1 MKQSLSLMHDRQI
14 LPPRIAILLGMVCL
28 GLASANVHAFQ
39 KPAVRI
45 QLSEEEIYLGD
56 KVECAIDVQN
66 IEGAGRPNLDSW
78 STEVDIQFLEDF
90 EQSQQSITIVNG
102 RMNQID
108 NNSHIYKFQLTP
120 KRSGTLTLPS
130 IDIQANGR
138 SAQTPSLTLRVV
150 EPEKQDLVLIE
161 TQVDPP
167 RVYPTQPFKVT
178 LNILVKPLPDDSTT
192 NPLSPLRRKPPKLM
206 VNWVSGIEGLDTK
219 DGKEWLQSLLARNG
233 VGFSLNDFTV
243 NNGFFFSDNETAVFD
258 LYQGRETRTDLSGQT
273 INYFKYTLTR
283 TFTGRQSGLFTLGPA
298 TIKGT
303 FVSGIRGDEYIA
315 KRLAAIAPAIS
326 VEVREVPAP
335 RPATYCGGIG
345 NYTWKATATPSS
357 LRIGDPLTL
366 TLEAMAGPESG
377 SIDLLSAP
385 NLGTNT
391 TLLQDFELIDEKP
404 TGRVEGQ
411 VKKFSYAMRPKRAGV
426 RLPEIIATSFDPS
439 TEMFIDVQIAASPI
453 TVTEATQLS
462 SGELVGAIPATP
474 STDIKTRQEG
484 IFQNLTDP
492 GLVRDQRVAWT
503 AWTAVVAG
511 LWSLTGLIAIAAHSL
526 RNRRSNPVANR
537 RLSARK
543 MAMQRLAAA
552 VAAENNGNHAEGL
565 RLVKAAILNW
575 IADVHNLPAEGL
587 TSADVSSHLSANN
600 ISVEDRNQLLGLL
613 DSIDASQFGGGE
625 RVDLHTLVETA
636 RDWLARPGVAL
647 ERKNSLRNSKNVLA
661 TFVATLAI
669 AIASTAMADTAE
681 HQRSFLKALEQFDS
695 ANGPDD
701 YAKAAET
708 LESIVASGVQNG
720 AVYYNLGNAYYRCG
734 QFGRAILNY
743 RKAIPYLPR
752 DPYLHANLRQAIA
765 ASPGK
770 LAEPPGPW
778 WQLVFFWSNWF
789 SFPTKA
795 HLALGMLATSALFA
809 ITAIL
814 WQRRILWIAT
824 GSLLVIGSVMSVE
837 VVLSRAEAE
846 GSTRAV
852 IVCETIARKGMGSSY
867 EAAFD
872 QPLRDGAEFEV
883 LSQTGEWTLGHF
895 QGIGEGWIRNDCL
908 AR

>member
-1 MKQSLSLMHDRQI
+1 MKQSPTLTLIRQF
-14 LPPRIAILLGMVCL
+14 RRTNMAIVLGMVCV
-28 GLASANVHAFQ
+28 GLVTANVHAFQ
-39 KPAVRI
+39 KPAARI
-45 QLSEEEIYLGD
+45 QLSEDEIYLGD
-56 KVECAIDVQN
+56 KVECVIDVQN
-66 IEGAGRPNLDSW
+66 IDGAGRPNLDSW
-78 STEVDIQFLEDF
+78 STEVDIQFLGDF
-90 EQSQQSITIVNG
+90 EQSQQSITIVDG
-102 RMNQID
+102 QMNQIV
-108 NNSHIYKFQLTP
+108 NKSHIYKFQLTP
-120 KRSGTLTLPS
+120 KRSGKLTLPS
-130 IDIQANGR
+130 IEVQANGR

-161 TQVDPP
+161 CQVAPP

-192 NPLSPLRRKPPKLM
+192 NPLSPLRRKPPKLT
-206 VNWVSGIEGLDTK
+206 VNWVSGIEGLDNQ

-258 LYQGRETRTDLSGQT
+258 LYQGRETRTDLSGQSV
-273 INYFKYTLTR
+273 NYFKYTLTR
-283 TFTGRQSGLFTLGPA
+283 TFTGRQPGVFTFGPA

-303 FVSGIRGDEYIA
+303 FVSGIRGDEYAA
-315 KRLAAIAPAIS
+315 KRLAAIASATS
-326 VEVREVPAP
+326 VEVREIPSP

-357 LRIGDPLTL
+357 LRVGDPLTL
-366 TLEAMAGPESG
+366 TLEAMASPESG

-385 NLGTNT
+385 NLGTHP

-404 TGRVEGQ
+404 TGRVEGEI
-411 VKKFSYAMRPKRAGV
+411 KKFSYAMRPKRAGV
-426 RLPEIIATSFDPS
+426 QLPEIITTSFDPS
-439 TEMFIDVQIAASPI
+439 TEKFIDSQIAASPI
-453 TVTEATQLS
+453 IVSEATQLS
-462 SGELVGAIPATP
+462 SGELVGALTATP

-492 GLVRDQRVAWT
+492 GLIRDQRVAWK

-511 LWSLTGLIAIAAHSL
+511 LWSLTGLTAIAAHRL
-526 RNRRSNPVANR
+526 RIRRSNPVTNR
-537 RLSARK
+537 RLAARK
-543 MAMQRLAAA
+543 MAMQRLT
-552 VAAENNGNHAEGL
+552 AAEKNGNQAEGL

-575 IADVHNLPAEGL
+575 IADVHNLPVEGL
-587 TSADVSSHLSANN
+587 TSADVSSHLSDKN
-600 ISVEDRNQLLGLL
+600 IPIEDRKKLLRLL

-625 RVDLHTLVETA
+625 KIDLNELVQTT
-636 RDWLARPGVAL
+636 RDWLARSGAVV
-647 ERKNSLRNSKNVLA
+647 EQNYSSRVSKNLLA
-661 TFVATLAI
+661 NFVATLALT
-669 AIASTAMADTAE
+669 IASTAMADTAE
-681 HQRSFLKALEQFDS
+681 HQRSFLKALEQFDA

-701 YAKAAET
+701 YAKAAQT
-708 LESIVASGVQNG
+708 LESILDSGLQNG

-743 RKAIPYLPR
+743 RKAIPFLPR
-752 DPYLHANLRQAIA
+752 NPYLHANLRQAIA

-770 LAEPPGPW
+770 LAEPPRPW
-778 WQLVFFWSNWF
+778 WQLVLFWSYWF

-795 HLALGMLATSALFA
+795 NLAFGMLATSALIA
-809 ITAIL
+809 MTAIF
-814 WQRRILWIAT
+814 WQRRILSIAT
-824 GSLLVIGSVMSVE
+824 VSLLIAGSMMSIE
-837 VVLSRAEAE
+837 VYLSRADAE
-846 GSTRAV
+846 GATRAV
-852 IVCETIARKGMGSSY
+852 IICETIARKGMGNSY

-895 QGIGEGWIRNDCL
+895 HGVGDGWIRNDCL